1 MFGDFIFNWAIN
13 SICIFNATDKK
24 KVAINLKRTINTI
37 VISIISVLI
46 VTILFIVFNH
56 AKIEI
61 WHTVISAIIVS
72 IVWALLLSACYY
84 VYQIL
89 SNNVKK

>member
-1 MFGDFIFNWAIN
+1 LGILFLIGLLIPVVYLMQL
-13 SICIFNATDKK
+13 TKK